1 MGYIVLGLLVF
12 IFDIMTKLAVELNMF
27 DKSIPIIEGVFH
39 LTYVE
44 NRGIA
49 FGLFSDARIL
59 FIIISILV
67 LIALAALYS
76 RMPNRTNWLRIGT
89 SLIYGGAM
97 GNLLERMAKGYVVDF
112 LDFRIINFPV
122 FNFADIAVCVGAVL
136 LVIHFIICDKKNDDK
151 ENTDKKEKDDCHVQ
165 TDNIDSEQGA
175 GEQQA

>member
-1 MGYIVLGLLVF
+1 MGYIVLGLLIF
-12 IFDIMTKLAVELNMF
+12 IFDIMTKLLVELNIM
-27 DKSIPIIEGVFH
+27 DKSIPIIDGVFH

-59 FIIISILV
+59 FIVISIVV
-67 LIALAALYS
+67 LIALSAIYS
-76 RMPNRTNWLRIGT
+76 RIPSRTNWLKIGT

-122 FNFADIAVCVGAVL
+122 FNFADIAVCVGAVMMI
-136 LVIHFIICDKKNDDK
+136 IHFIICDKKQAKAEKLEDESHEQT
-151 ENTDKKEKDDCHVQ
+151 ENPDGK
-165 TDNIDSEQGA
+165 QGA
-175 GEQQA
+175 DKL

>member
-1 MGYIVLGLLVF
+1 MGYIVLGLLIF
-12 IFDIMTKLAVELNMF
+12 IFDIMTKLVVELNMM
-27 DKSIPIIEGVFH
+27 DKSIPIIEGIFH

-59 FIIISILV
+59 FIIISIVV
-67 LIALAALYS
+67 LIALSAIYS
-76 RMPNRTNWLRIGT
+76 RIPNRTNWLKIGT

-122 FNFADIAVCVGAVL
+122 FNFADVAVCVGAVML
-136 LVIHFIICDKKNDDK
+136 IIHFIICDKKQAK
-151 ENTDKKEKDDCHVQ
+151 AEKVEDESHEQ
-165 TDNIDSEQGA
+165 TDSVDSKQGA
-175 GEQQA
+175 DKL

>member
-12 IFDIMTKLAVELNMF
+12 IFDIMTKLMVELGMKDN
-27 DKSIPIIEGVFH
+27 SIAIIEGIFH

-49 FGLFSDARIL
+49 FGLFSNARIL
-59 FIIISILV
+59 FIIISIVV
-67 LIALAALYS
+67 LLILAAVYS
-76 RMPNRTNWLRIGT
+76 RIPNRTNWLRIGT

-122 FNFADIAVCVGAVL
+122 FNFADIAVCVGAAL
-136 LVIHFIICDKKNDDK
+136 LVIHFIICDKKQAKAEKVEDDSH
-151 ENTDKKEKDDCHVQ
+151 EQ
-165 TDNIDSEQGA
+165 TDSVDSEQGA
-175 GEQQA
+175 DKL